1 MKEGQGN
8 KNFKG
13 CTIKDIGGWVA
24 VYVDGCLQ
32 LVNFEGAD
40 LTGANLSRTKLSGV
54 RFSNADLRGADL
66 RGSDLRGAQLGSA
79 KLNGANLSGAKLR
92 GAYLYGADLTG
103 ADLTGADLEEINFTK
118 VKLDDVD
125 LAMVRNPPVSISDR
139 VFVDFLRYV
148 TERMNDPLRF
158 TTEDWQE
165 EDYIYNLL
173 LLEIRDFPKRVKKL
187 SITKKEMKL
196 RLKDLSDQIKA
207 KKAAKFIGSV

>member
-1 MKEGQGN
+1 MKKGQGN
-8 KNFKG
+8 KDFKG

-40 LTGANLSRTKLSGV
+40 LRGANLSRAKLSGV
-54 RFSNADLRGADL
+54 RFTDADLTGADL
-66 RGSDLRGAQLGSA
+66 RKSDLRETQLACA
-79 KLNGANLSGAKLR
+79 KLNGANLSWTKLR
-92 GAYLYGADLTG
+92 GACLYGADLTG
-103 ADLTGADLEEINFTK
+103 ADLTGTDLGEVAFTN
-118 VKLDDVD
+118 VKIDNVD
-125 LAMVRNPPVSISDR
+125 LALVKNPPVSISDR

-148 TERMNDPLRF
+148 TERMDDPLRF

-207 KKAAKFIGSV
+207 KKAAKLLGSV

>member
-8 KNFKG
+8 KDFKG

-103 ADLTGADLEEINFTK
+103 ADLTGADLDGINFTK
-118 VKLDDVD
+118 VKMDDVD

-148 TERMNDPLRF
+148 TERMDDPLRF

-207 KKAAKFIGSV
+207 KKAAKLLGCV